1 MSLWISFVIIAGVVG
16 LDLISKALIDAY
28 MTYGQTVS
36 VIPGLFNFHYVHNT
50 GAAFSL
56 FGDWEGARVF
66 FIVLTG
72 IALVGFF
79 FVLIRYGKQSKLMSV
94 AFALIIAGAFG
105 NWVDRIFLGYVRDF
119 IEFAFFEFPVFNVA
133 DISLCFGVGVFA
145 VYFIFFFKEPEKKT
159 AADELGAPTRAGV
172 AEEEAERA
180 LEAAAERELREEE
193 QREAEDAVSP
203 AGSPKGSG
211 SGSPD
216 GGQRDL
222 GKEEGASG
230 APKS

>member
-133 DISLCFGVGVFA
+133 DISLCFGVGIFA

-180 LEAAAERELREEE
+180 LEAAAEREEEA
-193 QREAEDAVSP
+193 QRQADGAEVPA

-216 GGQRDL
+216 GERRADL

-230 APKS
+230 APKA